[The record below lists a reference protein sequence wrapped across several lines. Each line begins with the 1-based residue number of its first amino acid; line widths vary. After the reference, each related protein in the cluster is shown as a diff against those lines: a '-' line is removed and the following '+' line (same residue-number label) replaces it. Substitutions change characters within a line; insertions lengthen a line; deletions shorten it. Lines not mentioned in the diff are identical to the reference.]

1 MKCFYHT
8 DNDGKCAAFWVHL
21 SAGIY
26 DGYHNETEFIPINYG
41 TDFPFEKIKPNEQVY
56 IVDYSILPDEMRKL
70 LEITKDVTWIDHHKS
85 AIERY
90 SDFEIPIRGIRYDG
104 VAGCMLTYCWLHHMT
119 GRGVGEPKEF
129 DLSMTEDAPMFT
141 KYVADYDVWTFKYGD
156 DTRFFNLGS
165 QLYDLNPESSTWY
178 DLVSDDYHLCEEIIK
193 KGKTIMEYRDC
204 WAKEYCEH
212 KGFETKFE
220 GYKCFALNL
229 AMVSSDHFKSV
240 NENDYDMFIGFS
252 YDGDVWTYSLRSTKV
267 DCSEIAMKYGGGGH
281 KGAAGFTSK
290 ELVLKGV

>member
-1 MKCFYHT
+1 MKCFYHE
-8 DNDGKCAAFWVHL
+8 DNDGKCAAFWVNKLAEH
-21 SAGIY
+21 Y
-26 DGYHNETEFIPINYG
+26 DGYQLEFISINYG
-41 TDFPFEKIKPNEQVY
+41 KEFPLKDININEQVY
-56 IVDYSILPDEMRKL
+56 IVDYSILTEEMDEL
-70 LEITKDVTWIDHHKS
+70 LKITKDVVFIDHHKS

-90 SDFEIPIRGIRYDG
+90 ENYPYKIKGIRYDG

-119 GRGVGEPKEF
+119 GRGVGEPIEF

-178 DLVSDDYHLCEEIIK
+178 DLVSDDNLCKEIIN
-193 KGKTIMEYRDC
+193 KGKTIMQYRDN

-240 NENDYDMFIGFS
+240 NEDDYDMFIGFS